1 MTMKLK
7 QFKLIAILMVA
18 VLLTTA
24 CGANAESIYDDKG
37 QVFRKALSQDMTT
50 FDAALATDNISFEIM
65 DQVFEGLYVLNE
77 EDEAEPGVAK
87 GMPKKSDDG
96 KTLTIDLRKDAK
108 WSNGDP
114 VTADDF
120 VYSWRRVVNPDTA
133 SEYAYIMYDLKNAEA
148 INQGKKKPETLGVKA
163 LGKYKL
169 QVELTKPLPYINE
182 LLAFGTYLPV
192 NQKAIKKY
200 GEQYGTTADK
210 VIYNGAFKA
219 TNWAPEDKIEMVKND
234 KYWDSD
240 AVKLTRVNYKIIK
253 DQQAGAS
260 LFDTGSIDDTG
271 ISSEQ
276 VDKYK
281 DSPALDKQLLAST
294 WFLTLNQEKPEFKN
308 KSFRLALAQAI
319 DKEQYSKEVLNNG
332 SKTMDQFTSKE
343 TFKSPDDSDYTDGIE
358 SNLQH
363 DPKAAKKNLEKAKKE
378 LGKDEITFTFTTNET
393 PDDKVS
399 AEYLKSQIENNLP
412 GVTMKIK
419 TMPGKQRIN
428 AMLTGDFEVGMAG
441 WGPDYADP
449 LTFLEI
455 MTSDNPQN
463 YGKWSNKKYDQLVK
477 DANGKLLTDL
487 DARDAALKEAEEIM
501 LDDVAVAPIFQQGQ
515 THLTNP
521 QVKGLKYHK
530 IGGNLILKNVYIDK
544 SIDRETG
551 KKKTE

>member
-1 MTMKLK
+1 MKLK

-234 KYWDSD
+234 KYWDRD

-319 DKEQYSKEVLNNG
+319 DKEC
-332 SKTMDQFTSKE
+332 
-343 TFKSPDDSDYTDGIE
+343 
-358 SNLQH
+358 
-363 DPKAAKKNLEKAKKE
+363 
-378 LGKDEITFTFTTNET
+378 
-393 PDDKVS
+393 
-399 AEYLKSQIENNLP
+399 
-412 GVTMKIK
+412 
-419 TMPGKQRIN
+419 
-428 AMLTGDFEVGMAG
+428 
-441 WGPDYADP
+441 
-449 LTFLEI
+449 
-455 MTSDNPQN
+455 
-463 YGKWSNKKYDQLVK
+463 
-477 DANGKLLTDL
+477 
-487 DARDAALKEAEEIM
+487 AEE
-501 LDDVAVAPIFQQGQ
+501 
-515 THLTNP
+515 
-521 QVKGLKYHK
+521 
-530 IGGNLILKNVYIDK
+530 
-544 SIDRETG
+544 
-551 KKKTE
+551 